1 MQKLIRLMLSQ
12 SRTQRGSHFG
22 GLQLIS
28 SAELISLQWGGLLQ
42 VSFLFFAMSFSLHFS
57 RGSYYATSLS
67 FGSLHLN
74 FYQSSKLFH
83 FHGCSF
89 LSVQFSV
96 HVSLF
101 ISWSSHCGA
110 FLQLLLS
117 FSLFQVFL
125 FQNFQ
130 LPFFFPVLNSFSFA
144 MVYQVRM

>member
-1 MQKLIRLMLSQ
+1 MLSQ

-74 FYQSSKLFH
+74 FYQSSKLF
-83 FHGCSF
+83 
-89 LSVQFSV
+89 QFSWLFLPFRTV
-96 HVSLF
+96 FHSCILIYFMEQPLWCIPLAFTIFFSLPSVF
-101 ISWSSHCGA
+101 ISK
-110 FLQLLLS
+110 
-117 FSLFQVFL
+117 FSVA
-125 FQNFQ
+125 
-130 LPFFFPVLNSFSFA
+130 FFFPSLKLLFLCIGISSQN
-144 MVYQVRM
+144 VRHVIP